1 MEFTNVFNQGYMKAA
16 LQSNIRPRIKVE
28 ILDENESVISEI
40 TNEISADS
48 VGRVSIN
55 YQQGVRAT
63 CSITLIDKDGSF
75 IPKSE
80 NQLFW
85 INRKFKIYMGLST
98 RRNFAQDTFLAHGL
112 TPEQLVLYS
121 ELEEDIVLAGSGIVG
136 EIDTYWFSLG
146 VFYVTNPSVTRDFS
160 NQTVTIDGVDK
171 FGIFGSELGYNQL
184 ETTYVIPAG
193 TNIYQAIRDIL
204 LIDKGNGYV
213 MDPIVPI
220 LDPIFSTQ
228 ILPYDINKSPG
239 SYLGE
244 ILIEFGYILGADV
257 YYDVDGRFTL
267 TASTT
272 DLFYDQKAS
281 IWEFSDVLP
290 EYSNSRLEFDFVN
303 AINTVKVTA
312 DNVNGRIIEYTAEN
326 NNPASSTRIEL
337 IGRKVAPMINSS
349 YIYSEQQAKEYAE
362 FVLRNRSI
370 VQTMISFNSTLLPH
384 LNVNNVVGI
393 TDKYFDYVRQRFI
406 IKTIDI
412 PLDTKSLMSIS
423 ASNIAEL
430 PFAG

>member
-1 MEFTNVFNQGYMKAA
+1 MEFTNVFNQGYMRAA
-16 LQSNIRPRIKVE
+16 LQNNIHPKIKVE
-28 ILDENESVISEI
+28 ILDENESIISEI
-40 TNEISADS
+40 TNDISADS

-98 RRNFAQDTFLAHGL
+98 LRNFADDSILLYGL
-112 TPEQLVLYS
+112 TPEQVVLYNA
-121 ELEEDIVLAGSGIVG
+121 LEDSFVLAGSKIEG

-146 VFYVTNPSVTRDFS
+146 VFYVTNPSAVRDLS
-160 NQTVTIDGVDK
+160 NQTVTINGVDK

-184 ETTYVIPAG
+184 EGTYLIPAG
-193 TNIYQAIRDIL
+193 TNIYSAIRSIL
-204 LIDKGNGYV
+204 LLDKGNGYV
-213 MDPIVPI
+213 LDFVSPI
-220 LDPIFSTQ
+220 LDPTFANEV
-228 ILPYDINKSPG
+228 LPYDINKAPG

-267 TASTT
+267 TAGTA
-272 DLFYDQKAS
+272 DLFYEQKAS
-281 IWEFSDVLP
+281 IWEFSDALP
-290 EYSNSRLEFDFVN
+290 EYSNAKLDFDFVN
-303 AINTVKVTA
+303 AINVVKVMA
-312 DNVNGRIIEYTAEN
+312 DNINGKIIEYTAEN

-337 IGRKVAPMINSS
+337 IGRKMAPMINSS
-349 YIYSEQQAKEYAE
+349 YIYTENQAKEYAE
-362 FVLRNRSI
+362 FVLRNKSI
-370 VQTMISFNSTLLPH
+370 VQTMLSFNSTILPH
-384 LNVNNVVGI
+384 LSVNNVVGI
-393 TDKYFDYVRQRFI
+393 TDKYFDYERQRFI
-406 IKTIDI
+406 IKSIDI

-430 PFAG
+430 PFAE